1 MEKNMK
7 IFAWIPILNLVVIS
21 SFIVKSIRN
30 NQIKK
35 MIKTVICWVGIMI
48 GFAIVRAVVTIILS
62 QVSQFLI
69 IDILTYVTLY
79 LSVTLGAL
87 LCLKQ

>member
-7 IFAWIPILNLVVIS
+7 IFAWIPILNLVVII

-69 IDILTYVTLY
+69 IDVLTYVTLY